1 MADKKESIAKG
12 LSKLLA
18 DHYILSLKTHNYH
31 WNVTGSLFY
40 TLHAMFEEQY
50 TELLKAAD
58 TIAERIR
65 ALGVFAPGSYSSFK
79 NLTSIQEAEG
89 VPSAVEMIKQLILDH
104 ETIIKTA
111 QSVFPEAT
119 AGQDEVTL
127 DLLTQ
132 RIEWHENIIW
142 ILKSSL

>member
-1 MADKKESIAKG
+1 MADKKESIVKG

-31 WNVTGSLFY
+31 WNVTGPLFY

-65 ALGVFAPGSYSSFK
+65 ALGMFAPGSYSSFK
-79 NLTSIQEAEG
+79 NLTSVREAEG
-89 VPSAVEMIKQLILDH
+89 VSSAVEMIKQLIIDH

-111 QSVFPEAT
+111 QAVFPEAT